1 MLFFQQHFGSFADR
15 HFGIFP
21 NVHITAIVTTLCR
34 PSDYAHQSKRRTLTT
49 PDRCTGIIPHI
60 CHSVVVG
67 IKRAGV
73 VGTYHGPQLDIISG
87 KRFERGALSSVEHD
101 VCNEFVS
108 ESLSAHNHS
117 TNGCMNVC
125 MQVCIVYACMYV
137 CMHVH

>member
-1 MLFFQQHFGSFADR
+1 MLA
-15 HFGIFP
+15 
-21 NVHITAIVTTLCR
+21 NLHISIIVSVPCRRSDHTYQSEQVTSTL
-34 PSDYAHQSKRRTLTT
+34 
-49 PDRCTGIIPHI
+49 PDRYTGIIPHI
-60 CHSVVVG
+60 CHSAVVG

-73 VGTYHGPQLDIISG
+73 VGTYHGPQLDILRG

-108 ESLSAHNHS
+108 ESLLAHNHS

-137 CMHVH
+137 H